1 MQKPIVWMIKEDYI
15 SLHTESQGEFPP
27 TSDLTLVWFKH
38 KEIIFMN
45 ELRKN
50 YKSFE
55 EGLKDYIASFMA
67 AERDFGCYAP
77 PNEEE
82 KKWLTERFKSLW
94 EAEDCKMEDAVFR
107 YY

>member
-1 MQKPIVWMIKEDYI
+1 MIKEDYI
-15 SLHTESQGEFPP
+15 SLHMESQGEFPP

-38 KEIIFMN
+38 KEIILMN

>member
-1 MQKPIVWMIKEDYI
+1 
-15 SLHTESQGEFPP
+15 
-27 TSDLTLVWFKH
+27 
-38 KEIIFMN
+38 MN

-55 EGLKDYIASFMA
+55 EGLKEYIASFME
-67 AERDFGCYAP
+67 AEIDFGGYAP

-82 KKWLTERFKSLW
+82 KKRLTEQFKSLW
-94 EAEDCKMEDAVFR
+94 EAENCKMEDAVFR